1 MFVRV
6 GVVRNVH
13 LCSRKFRYRR
23 RAYLHFHTR
32 RGVHEIA
39 LQEHFS
45 QFRCPGPMGYSVT
58 IGDMTTRIGIE
69 FGPRGNEKA
78 LLDDDLF
85 WAPANTGVG
94 DQIEWR
100 INNGKSFAAI
110 VDTWRQ
116 PDDGGKPV
124 EEILIAK
131 VTQSGSCQVG
141 TVSAHIPDAINIAR
155 KLAASLAE
163 RFQCGTDKPV
173 AQSNPSPNSVQKA
186 TTNSSSERRS
196 TTMDR

>member
-1 MFVRV
+1 
-6 GVVRNVH
+6 
-13 LCSRKFRYRR
+13 
-23 RAYLHFHTR
+23 
-32 RGVHEIA
+32 
-39 LQEHFS
+39 
-45 QFRCPGPMGYSVT
+45 MGYSVT

-94 DQIEWR
+94 DRIEWR

-110 VDTWRQ
+110 VDTWRL

-155 KLAASLAE
+155 KLAAGLAE
-163 RFQCGTDKPV
+163 RFQWGTDKPV
-173 AQSNPSPNSVQKA
+173 AQSNPSPNSVTESYDKLEQREA
-186 TTNSSSERRS
+186 LDHNGSMMTLTRS
-196 TTMDR
+196 DEDVVAIQYQSPRAELSVTPDTVLFRGQTDITGRLTGVA